1 MRRDAHW
8 RTSGALWSLRDE
20 HARGVDARVSRLRA
34 RCAGVLGTNFVT
46 RSVRDQS
53 GASAD
58 TQTARIFEWR
68 RGFNTIYLLDLGV
81 KLGLFKALAEKPGSS
96 ASDLAAALGLH
107 APYVETWCRTC
118 YGMEV
123 LDAGTDGR
131 YRLAPHMENILANPG
146 HPRYLGGFV
155 RLGTD
160 FAAEDFREC
169 LHAFKTGAVKPF
181 QGRGEMFA
189 KSVAEST
196 WGLQVATA
204 KKILPEL
211 PGLLPRLQAGG
222 ALLEVGCG
230 TGNLLLQLAK
240 NFPLAKCVG
249 VDIDRDSLSVAR
261 EKIKGAGLEG
271 RAQAREGTVASVTQA
286 GSFDAVVMVEVLHE
300 ISPEIRPAV
309 VIEAGAALR
318 PGGWIVIVDETYPTT
333 LEEMREPEFKFPLHT
348 GFEELYWGNVLPTR
362 EEQERL
368 LKDAGFR
375 GEIHRSLIG
384 EGFTVLTAQKS

>member
-1 MRRDAHW
+1 M
-8 RTSGALWSLRDE
+8 S
-20 HARGVDARVSRLRA
+20 
-34 RCAGVLGTNFVT
+34 
-46 RSVRDQS
+46 DQ
-53 GASAD
+53 ASITAD

-96 ASDLAAALGLH
+96 AGELAAVLGLH

-123 LDAGTDGR
+123 LDADAGER
-131 YRLAPHMENILANPG
+131 YRLAPHMENILANTG

-160 FAAEDFREC
+160 FAADDFREC
-169 LHAFKTGAVKPF
+169 LHAFKSGAVKPF
-181 QGRGEMFA
+181 QGRGEQFA

-196 WGLQVATA
+196 WGLQVAAA

-240 NFPLAKCVG
+240 SFPLAKCVG
-249 VDIDRDSLSVAR
+249 VDIDRDSLNVAR
-261 EKIKGAGLEG
+261 EKIKAAGLEG
-271 RAQAREGTVASVTQA
+271 RVEAREGTVASVTQP
-286 GSFDAVVMVEVLHE
+286 GSFDAVAMVEVLHE
-300 ISPEIRPAV
+300 ISPAIRPAV
-309 VIEAGAALR
+309 IKEAGAALG
-318 PGGWIVIVDETYPTT
+318 PGGWMVIVDETYPAT
-333 LEEMREPEFKFPLHT
+333 LEEMRRPEFKFPLHT

-368 LKDAGFR
+368 LKNAGFL

-384 EGFTVLTAQKS
+384 EGFTVISTQKS